1 MFIRASRSK
10 PVACTAILLFF
21 ILILNT
27 SYLNSGKVISQEA
40 DRVFAQ
46 GQEAY
51 KDGDFVKAIERFSQ
65 VLVLT
70 KDKGLLEDTYF
81 YLSLCNFNMNELTSA
96 REWIKRV
103 VEMNPGRRVSSIY
116 PQEYRELYEQVKRE
130 VSVSLERR
138 TSPPKEDTAEQDEK
152 KRPETPQVV
161 VVPSESR
168 GGGGGSVILYLLL
181 GAALA
186 GGVAYFLLSKKDEG
200 GNGGSGNGEEQEGSI
215 QVNSTPTGATIY
227 LDGVNT
233 GNKTN
238 STLTGVDPGN
248 HTIKLTKDAY
258 VDYSASVSVSA
269 GQTATVNATLKKHT
283 LTLTSPSEDSVWYMG
298 QKAEIKWKTGDST
311 ASGGLLGLGDR
322 FNRLLKGGNPLAQLK
337 RMRLFRFSAPAQQR
351 ANQQASIRT
360 GGGVREQALKSEKSM
375 GFEGAGK
382 DVSGVY
388 EADPSVVDSVT
399 GTAGTAGIH
408 TFSPAMAAGKGLGKG
423 SLDKTGIQGLKSVKI
438 VLLQAG
444 EVVRT
449 IASSTDN
456 DGAYTWEVPRGL
468 DKASNYRVKIESV
481 SESSVNDVTEKFEI
495 TSVGDIRVKSQPNGA
510 AVYLDGS
517 DTGKK
522 SNCLLTDITT
532 GTHTVMLIKEGY
544 EDYVKTFWV
553 KANEVN
559 VVDADLS
566 KHSITV
572 TSPAA
577 GDEWARGAEVDIL
590 WNTDAVADALRK
602 LNEAESTAAPG
613 LDSQVQDGNK
623 GDVKPQVLTD
633 VKIDLYK
640 GGTKVKT
647 IVNST
652 DNDGSYSWTVPNN
665 TALGTNYKVRISCKA
680 DSRIYGESG
689 LFSVTGFGAIKVTST
704 PSNADVYLDGTDTG
718 KTTPCTLKNINPG
731 DHVVKVSKE
740 GYADYQETVTVEE
753 NKTVNVSAVLEELE
767 LKIISPEKYDI
778 WGKGKTIKVEWE
790 TESTASGLR
799 VSSSQPA
806 GDADAL
812 NKEDD
817 STGDTAAGQVKIELY
832 KGLTKVA
839 TLTDGTAND
848 GNFWW
853 KVSKEKEISGE
864 NFTLKISIK
873 GQPDIYDESEVFTIT
888 DMTYEHAL
896 TIGSGPGT
904 GDTQFNSPFAI
915 GLDNSLPVHLYI
927 ADMNNHRIV
936 KYTWTGSFV
945 KKWGSE
951 GNGAEQFKNPT
962 GVAVDFWGDQKVFV
976 TDFTNHRISI
986 WTKNGN
992 HVTNW
997 GSGPGNG
1004 TNEFFGPAEVTI
1016 SKDSKLY
1023 VTDCYNHRVKKTGLY
1038 GWVQNI
1044 WGTNGSGINQFRSPM
1059 GIDIDLLGNLYVAD
1073 VYNHRIQKFDA
1084 NGNYKLTWGTS
1095 GEENSQFKTPYAVA
1109 TDIFGFVYVTDSVN
1123 HRIQKF
1129 TSLGKFITKWGSE
1142 GNAEG
1147 EFKSPRGIAVDG
1159 YGNVYVSDFENHN
1172 IQKFRITYD

>member
-1 MFIRASRSK
+1 MFIRTSRSK

-21 ILILNT
+21 ILIFNT
-27 SYLNSGKVISQEA
+27 SYLNSGKVVSQEA
-40 DRVFAQ
+40 DRVFEQ

-51 KDGDFVKAIERFSQ
+51 KDGDYVKAIERFSQ

-70 KDKGLLEDTYF
+70 KDKGMLEDTYF
-81 YLSLCNFNMNELTSA
+81 YLSLCNFHMNELTSA

-130 VSVSLERR
+130 VSVSLERK
-138 TSPPKEDTAEQDEK
+138 TSPPKEDTAGQDEK
-152 KRPETPQVV
+152 KTPERPQVV

-186 GGVAYFLLSKKDEG
+186 GGAAYFLLSKKDEG
-200 GNGGSGNGEEQEGSI
+200 GNGGNGGSGEEQEGSV

-233 GNKTN
+233 GTKTN
-238 STLTGVDPGN
+238 GTLTGVDPGS

-258 VDYSASVSVSA
+258 VDYSTSVSVSA

-283 LTLTSPSEDSVWYMG
+283 LTLTSPGEDSVWYMG
-298 QKAEIKWKTGDST
+298 QKAEIKWKTGDSS
-311 ASGGLLGLGDR
+311 ASEGFLGLGDR

-337 RMRLFRFSAPAQQR
+337 RMRLFRFSAQAQGR
-351 ANQQASIRT
+351 AAQQASIRT
-360 GGGVREQALKSEKSM
+360 GGGVRVQALKSEKSM
-375 GFEGAGK
+375 GFKGTGK
-382 DVSGVY
+382 DISGVH
-388 EADPSVVDSVT
+388 EEIPGTPDSVP
-399 GTAGTAGIH
+399 GTAGIH
-408 TFSPAMAAGKGLGKG
+408 TFSPAMATGKGLGKG
-423 SLDKTGIQGLKSVKI
+423 SLDKTGIQGLESVKI
-438 VLLQAG
+438 ELLQAG

-449 IASSTDN
+449 IASSADN
-456 DGAYTWEVPRGL
+456 DGVYTWEVPRGL
-468 DKASNYRVKIESV
+468 DKASNYRIKIECV
-481 SESSVNDVTEKFEI
+481 SESSVNDLTEKFEI
-495 TSVGDIRVKSQPNGA
+495 TSVGDIRVKSQPTGA
-510 AVYLDGS
+510 AVYLDGE

-522 SNCLLTDITT
+522 SNCLLPDITT
-532 GTHTVMLIKEGY
+532 GTHTVVLIKEGY

-577 GDEWARGAEVDIL
+577 GDEWARGADVDIL
-590 WNTDAVADALRK
+590 WNSDAAAEAIRK
-602 LNEAESTAAPG
+602 LNEANSTASAD
-613 LDSQVQDGNK
+613 LDLQAQDGK
-623 GDVKPQVLTD
+623 QGEIKPQVLTE
-633 VKIDLYK
+633 VKIDLYQ

-647 IVNST
+647 IVNRT
-652 DNDGSYSWTVPNN
+652 DNDGAYSWTVPNN
-665 TALGTNYKVRISCKA
+665 TSLGSNYKVRIACTA
-680 DSRIYGESG
+680 DSRVFGESG
-689 LFSVTGFGAIKVTST
+689 LFSVTGFGSIRVTST

-718 KTTPCTLKNINPG
+718 KTTPCTLKNVSPG
-731 DHVVKVSKE
+731 DHAIKVSKE

-799 VSSSQPA
+799 VSSSHPA
-806 GDADAL
+806 GNADAL

-888 DMTYEHAL
+888 DMNYEHVL
-896 TIGSGPGT
+896 TIGSGPGS
-904 GDTQFNSPFAI
+904 GDTQFNCPYAI

-927 ADMNNHRIV
+927 ADMSNHRIV

-945 KKWGSE
+945 KKWGSY
-951 GNGAEQFKNPT
+951 GNGADQFNGPT
-962 GVAVDFWGDQKVFV
+962 GVAVDYWGDQKVFV
-976 TDFTNHRISI
+976 TDISNNRISI

-1004 TNEFFGPAEVTI
+1004 TNEFHGPAEVTI

-1023 VTDCYNHRVKKTGLY
+1023 VTDIYNHRVKKTGLY

-1044 WGTNGSGINQFRSPM
+1044 WGSIGTSINQFNSPM

-1073 VYNHRIQKFDA
+1073 INNHRIQKFDA
-1084 NGNYKLTWGTS
+1084 NGNYKLNWGNS
-1095 GEENSQFKTPYAVA
+1095 GEENGQFKQPYAVA
-1109 TDIFGFVYVTDSVN
+1109 TDIFGFVYVADTVN

-1129 TSLGKFITKWGSE
+1129 TSLGKFIIKWGSE
-1142 GNAEG
+1142 GSAEG

-1159 YGNVYVSDFENHN
+1159 YGNVYVSDIENHK